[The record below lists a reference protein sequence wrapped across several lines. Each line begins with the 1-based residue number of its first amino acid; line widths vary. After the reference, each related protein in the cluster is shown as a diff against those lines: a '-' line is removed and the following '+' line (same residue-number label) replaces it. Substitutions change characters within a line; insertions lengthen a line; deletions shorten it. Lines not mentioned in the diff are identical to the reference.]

1 MGRPMPWLIVAVI
14 VGAVVI
20 LLRAALRRGRDSFYP
35 AAGAGCLIALLLL
48 SFMNAGILG
57 TATALIAAAVLSLA
71 LAQSKSRTIQ

>member
-1 MGRPMPWLIVAVI
+1 MGRPMPWPIVAVI

-20 LLRAALRRGRDSFYP
+20 LLRAALRRGRDFHP